1 MELWSEIRRRVLVEG
16 VAKREI
22 CREYQLG
29 WRTLEK
35 ILEHPE
41 PPGYRSRVPRALPK
55 LGPFIGLIDEI
66 LEADRDAPAKQRH
79 TARRIFHRLRDEH
92 DYRGSEVQ
100 VRRYVAQ
107 TKREGACRCRKSIAA
122 GRSVAAIDAS

>member
-1 MELWSEIRRRVLVEG
+1 MELWSETRRKVLVEG
-16 VAKREI
+16 VSKREI
-22 CREYQLG
+22 CRDYKLG

-55 LGPFIGLIDEI
+55 LGPFVGLIDEM
-66 LEADRDAPAKQRH
+66 LESDRDAPPRQRP

-92 DYRGSEVQ
+92 DYRAARFWSEAELGAD
-100 VRRYVAQ
+100 RFPAVA
-107 TKREGACRCRKSIAA
+107 GLP
-122 GRSVAAIDAS
+122 IDETFGGDR